1 MLTVELLVPEPVLGF
16 IAKGNP
22 PILISP
28 LPTEVKDAWIAFKA
42 AQEAELG
49 G

>member
-1 MLTVELLVPEPVLGF
+1 MALTKET
-16 IAKGNP
+16 
-22 PILISP
+22 LIGKIEVVGDW
-28 LPTEVKDAWIAFKA
+28 TQDVKDAWIAFKA

>member
-1 MLTVELLVPEPVLGF
+1 MQ
-16 IAKGNP
+16 
-22 PILISP
+22 ILSNEHP
-28 LPTEVKDAWIAFKA
+28 QVQAVCNAVWTQDVKDAYAAFKA